1 VELLGYVP
9 DLRSLYETARV
20 VIVPMRVGSG
30 VKVKCLEAVQYG
42 VPVVSTPVGAE
53 GLSLRDPRA
62 VVVASDAAAFADAV
76 LELHESAQ
84 AWTRQRTRV
93 LRVAEAWQAQPDRS
107 WRHVLVP
114 TARKVLH
121 DAH

>member
-1 VELLGYVP
+1 
-9 DLRSLYETARV
+9 
-20 VIVPMRVGSG
+20 MRVGSG

-62 VVVASDAAAFADAV
+62 VVVASDAVAFADAV
-76 LELHESAQ
+76 LELHESAE

-93 LRVAEAWQAQPDRS
+93 SQSLRRGRPSRISELAPRTC
-107 WRHVLVP
+107 P
-114 TARKVLH
+114 TSPEGVLH